1 MAASH
6 TPPLQLLSNGRYQ
19 VMVTAAGG
27 GYSQWNGMTLTRWH
41 EDACDRR
48 QGPCC
53 YLQEASRGQVWST
66 AQRPF
71 GQASCEYDAIFS
83 AGLATLHAR
92 CAGFDTR
99 TEIAIAPKDDIEL
112 RRVHITNRAEVRKT
126 VTLTSYAEVVL
137 QAQAADNAHP
147 AFEKLFV
154 ETEVTGPTRALIC
167 SRRPRSPEE
176 PTPSMF
182 HVLVAP
188 DAFDLSYETDRMR
201 FIGRGR
207 TTDNPQALDSDAAL
221 SGSVGAV
228 LDPIVAL
235 RCSVTLAP
243 GQTIVLDFFTGVA
256 SSRDAC
262 VALAARCQ
270 EVAFAQSLV
279 ADAVKQSTQ
288 MLDEMHC
295 SEAQARCFT
304 QLAEPI
310 LFADA
315 GWRAKYDLLARNSR
329 NGLGQPALWAL
340 SISGD
345 LPIVLLQVSQL
356 AHMDVV
362 QQLLHAQAFWRLQGL
377 ATDLVILVD
386 DLAAGSTDWTQQ
398 MAASVLQIA
407 GAPLA
412 DKPGGCYVR
421 AASAV
426 PEATRVLLQAYA
438 RLVIDA
444 SVGPLEAQISQ
455 RTPVA
460 AVQALEPAWAPSQPQ
475 AYASKKASSP
485 DQQNELQF
493 TNGLGGFT
501 PDGREYVITASAN
514 RMTPLPW
521 VNVLANPQFGSIV
534 SESGSASTWS
544 ENAQAFRLTPWANDP
559 VVDPNTEAFYLR
571 DEESGRFWS
580 PTVLP
585 SAGVGDYVTRHG
597 FGYSAFEHEEDEIAS
612 TLTMFVAIDAPI
624 KFVVLTVHNGSERDR
639 NLSATGYL
647 EWVLGDERAKTAM
660 HIGTARDAGTHA
672 LFANNPTNMDFAG
685 RTVFFDVDTAID
697 DQFSASCDRHEFL
710 GSEANLQRP
719 AAMKFKALSG
729 AAGFALDPCAA
740 LRVAFTLASGQ
751 TRDIVFRL
759 GAGTTPEQARALV
772 QQWRGPKLAQQALAA
787 VKQHWAHTL
796 GAVQVDTPD
805 PSFNLLA
812 NGWLTYQVL
821 ACRLWARNAFYQS
834 SGAFGFRD
842 QLQDVMAL
850 VHTRPELV
858 REHLLRAAARQFPEG
873 DVQHW
878 WHPPSGRGVRT
889 RCSDDYLWLP
899 LATCRYVSATGD
911 ISVLDEA
918 VVFLNGSV
926 LKEGEAS
933 SYALP
938 APSGEG
944 DPVASL
950 YLHCVRAIEHGL
962 QFGTHGLPLMGTG
975 DWNDGMNL
983 VGANGRG
990 ESVWLGFFLCTVLTQ
1005 FSDLARQ
1012 RGDTA
1017 FADRCDTESVRL
1029 HAAIERSAWDGAWYR
1044 RGWFDDGSPLG
1055 TSANVECRIDSIA
1068 QSWSVLSGGADAK
1081 RKRQAMKAVDAH
1093 LVHRD
1098 SAVVQLL
1105 DPPFNHSTPTP
1116 GYIQGYLPG
1125 VRENGGQYT
1134 HAAVWT
1140 AMAFAALGDAQRAW
1154 ELFTLLDPVRH
1165 ADSAQTIALYKVE
1178 PYVLASDVYAM
1189 PPHTGRGGWTWY
1201 TGSAGWMLRFMLE
1214 SVLGLNVQGNQ
1225 LRITP
1230 CYPNHWQTFTLNYRY
1245 RETLYHVEVCSSADG
1260 IDGSGWSLDGTACLA
1275 PFVTLIDDH
1284 REHTVVVQIQTQEK
1298 GQ

>member
-6 TPPLQLLSNGRYQ
+6 APPLQLLSNGRYR
-19 VMVTAAGG
+19 VMVTAEGG
-27 GYSQWNGMTLTRWH
+27 GYSQWNGMAISRWH
-41 EDACDRR
+41 GDTSDRR

-53 YLQEASRGQVWST
+53 YLREADSGQVWST
-66 AQRPF
+66 AQSPL
-71 GQASCEYDAIFS
+71 GQATDAYAAVFTAGS
-83 AGLATLHAR
+83 ANLHTQCAGL
-92 CAGFDTR
+92 DTR
-99 TEIAIAPKDDIEL
+99 TEIAIAPKEDVEL
-112 RRVHITNRAEVRKT
+112 RRIHITNRSEVSKAVT
-126 VTLTSYAEVVL
+126 VTSYAEVVL
-137 QAQAADNAHP
+137 QARATDNAHP

-154 ETEVTGPTRALIC
+154 ETEVAGPTHTLIC
-167 SRRPRSPEE
+167 SRRPRSPDE

-182 HVLVAP
+182 HTLVAP
-188 DAFDLSYETDRMR
+188 DALDFSYETDRMR
-201 FIGRGR
+201 FTGRGR
-207 TTDNPQALDSDAAL
+207 NSDNPQAMESDAAL
-221 SGSVGAV
+221 SGTVGAV
-228 LDPIVAL
+228 LDPVVAL
-235 RCSVTLAP
+235 RCRVTLAP
-243 GQTIVLDFFTGVA
+243 GQTVVLDFFTGVA

-262 VALAARCQ
+262 VALAARCH
-270 EVAFAQSLV
+270 EAPFADNLV
-279 ADAVKQSTQ
+279 AGAVKQSAD
-288 MLDEMHC
+288 MLDELHC
-295 SEAQARCFT
+295 TEAQAQCFT

-315 GWRAKYDLLARNSR
+315 GWRAKPAIIARNSR

-356 AHMDVV
+356 AQMDVV
-362 QQLLHAQAFWRLQGL
+362 QQLLQAQAFWRQQGL
-377 ATDLVILVD
+377 ATDVVILVD
-386 DLAAGSTDWTQQ
+386 DLAADSTDLTQQ
-398 MAASVLQIA
+398 IAATVLKLAGASVA
-407 GAPLA
+407 E
-412 DKPGGCYVR
+412 KPGGCYVR

-444 SVGPLEAQISQ
+444 NVGPLETQISQ
-455 RTPVA
+455 RRPVM
-460 AVQALEPAWAPSQPQ
+460 AVQAHGHAWPTSRTPPLTQKSASAPVQRS
-475 AYASKKASSP
+475 
-485 DQQNELQF
+485 ELQF
-493 TNGLGGFT
+493 ANGLGGFSS
-501 PDGREYVITASAN
+501 DGREYVITVSAD

-559 VVDPNTEAFYLR
+559 VADPNTEAFYLR
-571 DEESGRFWS
+571 DEESGHFWS

-597 FGYSAFEHEEDEIAS
+597 FGYSVFEHEEDGIAS
-612 TLTMFVAIDAPI
+612 SLTMFVAIDAPI
-624 KFVVLTVHNGSERDR
+624 KFVVLTLHNGCERTR
-639 NLSATGYL
+639 TLSVTGYL

-660 HIGTARDAGTHA
+660 HIGTAREAGTNA
-672 LFANNPTNMDFAG
+672 LFAHNPTDMDFAG
-685 RTVFFDVDTAID
+685 RTAFFDVDITSD
-697 DQFSASCDRHEFL
+697 DHFSAGCDRHEFL
-710 GSEANLQRP
+710 GAGGNLQRP
-719 AAMKFKALSG
+719 AAMKAKALSG
-729 AAGFALDPCAA
+729 AKGFALDPCAA
-740 LRVAFTLASGQ
+740 LRVGFTLASGQ

-759 GAGTTPEQARALV
+759 GAGATPEQARALV
-772 QQWRGPKLAQQALAA
+772 QQWRGPTLAQETLAA

-796 GAVQVDTPD
+796 GAVQVNTPD

-842 QLQDVMAL
+842 QLQDVMSL
-850 VHTRPELV
+850 VHTRPQLV
-858 REHLLRAAARQFPEG
+858 REHVLRAAARQFPEG

-899 LATCRYVSATGD
+899 LATCRYVSVTGD
-911 ISVLDEA
+911 VGVLDEA
-918 VVFLNGSV
+918 LAFLNGSL
-926 LKEGEAS
+926 LKESESS
-933 SYALP
+933 SYAQP
-938 APSGEG
+938 TRPTQD

-950 YLHCVRAIEHGL
+950 YVHCVRAIEHGL
-962 QFGTHGLPLMGTG
+962 QFGAHGLPLMGTG

-983 VGANGRG
+983 VGASGRG

-1005 FSDLARQ
+1005 FSSLARQ
-1012 RGDTA
+1012 RADTT
-1017 FADRCDTESVRL
+1017 FADRCDAESARL
-1029 HAAIERSAWDGAWYR
+1029 YAAIERSAWDGAWYR
-1044 RGWFDDGSPLG
+1044 RAWFDDGSPLG

-1068 QSWSVLSGGADAK
+1068 QSWSVLSGGADAT
-1081 RKRQAMKAVDAH
+1081 RKRQAMESVDVH

-1098 SAVVQLL
+1098 SAIVQLL
-1105 DPPFNHSTPTP
+1105 DPPFNHSAPNP

-1134 HAAVWT
+1134 HAAVWA
-1140 AMAFAALGDAQRAW
+1140 AMAFAELGDAQCAW
-1154 ELFTLLDPVRH
+1154 ELFTLLDPIRH
-1165 ADSAQTIALYKVE
+1165 ADCAQAVALYKVE

-1225 LRITP
+1225 LRIAP
-1230 CYPNHWQTFTLNYRY
+1230 CYPQHWQTFTLNYRY
-1245 RETLYHVEVCSSADG
+1245 RETLYRIEVCSSAG
-1260 IDGSGWSLDGTACLA
+1260 RVDGSGWSLDGTGCPA
-1275 PFVTLIDDH
+1275 PFVTLVDDRRDH
-1284 REHTVVVQIQTQEK
+1284 SVVVQIETS
-1298 GQ
+1298 